1 MRNMDDVPQVE
12 SNKPSAFISE
22 RHRNPA
28 EMMALGPKTNY
39 TWAGVCAIFAT
50 ILFGI
55 LLAILYMDWSALNP
69 A

>member
-1 MRNMDDVPQVE
+1 MNMSDAPQGEV
-12 SNKPSAFISE
+12 NKPSAFIAE

-28 EMMALGPKTNY
+28 EMMTQAPKANY
-39 TWAGVCAIFAT
+39 TWAGICAIFAT

-55 LLAILYMDWSALNP
+55 LLAVLYMDWSQLNP

>member
-1 MRNMDDVPQVE
+1 MADAPQGE

-28 EMMALGPKTNY
+28 EMMAQAPKGNY
-39 TWAGVCAIFAT
+39 TWVGVCAILAT

-55 LLAILYMDWSALNP
+55 LLFVLYSDWSTISQA
-69 A
+69 

>member
-1 MRNMDDVPQVE
+1 MADVQQGE
-12 SNKPSAFISE
+12 INKPSAFISE

-28 EMMALGPKTNY
+28 ELMAQGPKGNY
-39 TWAGVCAIFAT
+39 TWAGICAIIAT

-55 LLAILYMDWSALNP
+55 LLAVLYFDWSALNP

>member
-1 MRNMDDVPQVE
+1 MAEATQNEINTPG
-12 SNKPSAFISE
+12 AFISE

-28 EMMALGPKTNY
+28 EMMAREAQGNY

-55 LLAILYMDWSALNP
+55 LLAVLYFDWAALNP